1 MYKTYKS
8 YQAFLN
14 ANSKSTT
21 KKSPPITSAI
31 TTPTQ
36 DPPSIYS
43 NTVGYSQLGTNTYN
57 ISNPWANYGTSTF
70 LNATSGVVEEAVNNV
85 PYIAPTDDQL
95 GQGNALISV
104 PIIQTNS
111 QTLNQDRNL
120 WISSFQTGSYTQFD
134 NEQVHRG
141 MVWFPIRR
149 SEVFVQFTIAWPLMS
164 TSNND
169 TTRGRNFQ
177 DMQNFQE
184 LIRVHQQQSVLTS
197 NYPLPL
203 SLTIY
208 NNTGK
213 NRSQTISD
221 TNSSNLPLYGNNQ
234 LLIKQSNQL
243 TNNNINLRDPSQVNS
258 STNTFLPNSTNPSNG
273 QLQPLVYQGWIET
286 ISKQYTRYKSFYTMT
301 YRMNVI
307 NPPSE
312 ASHLLVDNTGNS
324 GNSLVPN
331 VFDVQQL
338 GQGWYGSALGINGGI
353 LNTAQIVG

>member
-1 MYKTYKS
+1 MYFS
-8 YQAFLN
+8 SLF
-14 ANSKSTT
+14 SK
-21 KKSPPITSAI
+21 K
-31 TTPTQ
+31 
-36 DPPSIYS
+36 
-43 NTVGYSQLGTNTYN
+43 
-57 ISNPWANYGTSTF
+57 
-70 LNATSGVVEEAVNNV
+70 
-85 PYIAPTDDQL
+85 
-95 GQGNALISV
+95 
-104 PIIQTNS
+104 TNS